1 MGAALSSIAGYSVM
15 FLVALFWL
23 LRRSQITL
31 WECLRPRWSDV
42 PLSFTPAG
50 MRVQVARVL
59 SESPQR
65 KRESEDGVWALDER
79 LTPAAGGGDA

>member
-1 MGAALSSIAGYSVM
+1 M

-23 LRRSQITL
+23 LKRGQITV

-50 MRVQVARVL
+50 IRIQVARVL
-59 SESPQR
+59 RRAPEPQV
-65 KRESEDGVWALDER
+65 KTADAL
-79 LTPAAGGGDA
+79 AGLE